1 MEMHRVEA
9 NLFGGE
15 DDEDEDDE
23 EEDYEDEVQDDYDDS
38 GEDDDCDE
46 DDDNNVEVDHNL
58 ILVVLT
64 SHHSMRKYQGFTDKV
79 FGDKTVMKYL
89 LFKSFTPFGKNQ

>member
-1 MEMHRVEA
+1 MEMHRAEA
-9 NLFGGE
+9 NWFGGD

-23 EEDYEDEVQDDYDDS
+23 DDVEEDVEDDYDDS
-38 GEDDDCDE
+38 GEDDDCGE

-58 ILVVLT
+58 IPVVLT

-89 LFKSFTPFGKNQ
+89 LFKSFTPFRKNQ